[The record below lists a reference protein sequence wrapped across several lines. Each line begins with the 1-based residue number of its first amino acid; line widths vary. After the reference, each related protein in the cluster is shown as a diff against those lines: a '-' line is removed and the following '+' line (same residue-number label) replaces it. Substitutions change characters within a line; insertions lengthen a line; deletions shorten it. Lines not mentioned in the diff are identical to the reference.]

1 MQNSC
6 IKDIIE
12 ETDSTMNN
20 ISEHLENIKYNTDDK
35 DSKYIP
41 KGFFKKDIFA
51 QEYTEAYAKAYK
63 KIQAKAYAKAS
74 SEAHA
79 EAYGEYYAR
88 CYAKGYAD
96 GYIKTYA
103 ESYVEEKYIIIKN
116 MMEYGMDDETINKI
130 AKLTMDEIIEI
141 RQSTEKNKAQ
151 LIQKI
156 KTRLLGLN
164 S

>member
-12 ETDSTMNN
+12 ETDSAMNN

-41 KGFFKKDIFA
+41 KSFFKKDIFA

-79 EAYGEYYAR
+79 EAYGEYYA
-88 CYAKGYAD
+88 
-96 GYIKTYA
+96 
-103 ESYVEEKYIIIKN
+103 
-116 MMEYGMDDETINKI
+116 
-130 AKLTMDEIIEI
+130 EIG
-141 RQSTEKNKAQ
+141 RAHV
-151 LIQKI
+151 
-156 KTRLLGLN
+156 
-164 S
+164 